1 MKVSK
6 EIESL
11 VPYKPGKPISETQRQ
26 YGLKEVYKLAS
37 NENALGPSE
46 KVVKALQLALFQI
59 HRYPDA
65 GSFEL
70 IQKLS
75 HVWKVD
81 AKELALGNGSNEI
94 IDLLIRIYC
103 EKGDAI
109 LTSQAAFVAYKV
121 CAQAARVAVIET
133 PMTLDFKIDLEKIA
147 DTFLNQAQENKI
159 KIIFIPNPNNP
170 TGTYNNQIEVENFLN
185 KVGNREDVL
194 IVFDEAYNDF
204 VRATDYKPATEFF
217 SKYFNVIVLRTFSK
231 VYGLGGLRLGA
242 MIAPEETIEIYN
254 RVRNPFNVNLLAQVA
269 ATVAV
274 DDAEY
279 IKKSQE
285 VVWTGLDYFYK
296 ELAAMKLKYVPSQA
310 NFVLFDTGQ
319 DVVKVNESLL
329 KQGIILR
336 PVLNYGFKTYL
347 RMSVGLENE
356 NHAAIEALRKALALY
371 TEPTQLTDKV

>member
-6 EIESL
+6 EIQSL
-11 VPYKPGKPISETQRQ
+11 IPYKPGKPISETQRQ

-46 KVVKALQLALFQI
+46 KVIKALQLALFQI

-65 GSFEL
+65 GAYEL
-70 IQKLS
+70 IQKLHS
-75 HVWKVD
+75 VWKV
-81 AKELALGNGSNEI
+81 KTSQLALGNGSNEI

-121 CAQAARVAVIET
+121 CAQAARVSVIET
-133 PMTLDFKIDLEKIA
+133 PLTVDYKMDLDKMAEA
-147 DTFLNQAQENKI
+147 FLSQSANNKVRL
-159 KIIFIPNPNNP
+159 IFIPNPNNP
-170 TGTYNNQIEVENFLN
+170 TGTYNTQFEVEAFLK
-185 KVGNREDVL
+185 KVGNRDDVL
-194 IVFDEAYNDF
+194 IVFDEAYNEF
-204 VRATDYKPATEFF
+204 VRVKDYKPATEFF
-217 SKYFNVIVLRTFSK
+217 SQYNNVVVLRTFSK

-242 MIAPEETIEIYN
+242 MIAPEEVVEIYN

-269 ATVAV
+269 AVVAV

-285 VVWTGLDYFYK
+285 IVWSGLDYFYQ
-296 ELAAMKLKYVPSQA
+296 ELAAMKLNYIPSQA
-310 NFVLFDTGQ
+310 NFVLFDTGR
-319 DVVKVNESLL
+319 DVVKVNEALL

-336 PVLNYGFKTYL
+336 PVLNYGFKTHMRL
-347 RMSVGLENE
+347 SVGLENE
-356 NHAAIEALRKALALY
+356 NKAAIQALKVAL
-371 TEPTQLTDKV
+371 Q